1 MRRSKPVTWDQIRV
15 GLVLLT
21 ALIVLSLGVFFIG
34 DIGDVFGTR
43 YRLVTLM
50 ESAAGLVPGAPVQ
63 VAGQNAGQVD
73 RIEFISP
80 EDRPPSGEAVAVWLA
95 VNVEIRDQVRSDS
108 RARVRTQG
116 LLGDRLIDIEPGSAD
131 RPVLLEGDTLA
142 AAPALSYQELLGQ
155 AADAVQNLTVLAENL
170 SAVADSLLTGEGALG
185 QMLVDDR
192 LYRSLVDL
200 SEGLS
205 DVIGP
210 LSEGRGSLGRLI
222 QEDTLYHRLV
232 SATEGLDSL
241 TAALVSGSG
250 TLGQLVQSD
259 SLYRALSSSATRT
272 DSLLATFERGE
283 GSLGRLMVDEGLYE
297 ELLRTIVDLNALL
310 QDVREDPKRFIPP
323 IRVF

>member
-21 ALIVLSLGVFFIG
+21 SLVILSLGVFFIG

-73 RIEFISP
+73 RIEFINP
-80 EDRPPSGEAVAVWLA
+80 EDRPLTGEAVAVWLA

-131 RPVLLEGDTLA
+131 QPVLLEGDTLA
-142 AAPALSYQELLGQ
+142 AAPALNYQELLGQ
-155 AADAVQNLTVLAENL
+155 AADAVQNLTALAANL
-170 SAVADSLLTGEGALG
+170 SAVTDSLLIGEGALG

-192 LYRSLVDL
+192 LYRNFVEL
-200 SEGLS
+200 SEGLNE
-205 DVIGP
+205 VIGP
-210 LSEGRGSLGRLI
+210 VSEGRGFLGRLI

-241 TAALVSGSG
+241 TSALVSGSG
-250 TLGQLVQSD
+250 TLGRLVQSD

-272 DSLLATFERGE
+272 DSLLARFERGD
-283 GSLGRLMVDEGLYE
+283 GSLGRLITDEALYE
-297 ELLRTIVDLNALL
+297 ELLRTMVDLNALL
-310 QDVREDPKRFIPP
+310 QDLREDPKRFIPP